1 MKPRDHLDAV
11 IAQWKAER
19 PEIDLSPVEI
29 IGRTGRIMAFVDR
42 ALEDKFEE
50 FGISRAAWD
59 VIAALRRNGTPYRMT
74 QRELMRSLLRTSGG
88 MSLRIDALERQGL
101 VRREQDKS
109 DRRSTF
115 IVLTPKGSG
124 LIEAV
129 IPHHLDNESRLI
141 AGLSPTDRVQL
152 TSLLRKW
159 LTSLESTAPNGPHA
173 FIGLVLLDFRASM
186 MKRRA
191 VGLPD
196 VPGLL
201 VHAVEAASQA
211 ETAGFRKG
219 DLICSVQGEPIASL
233 AELRRALNKQ
243 KPRTKQLVVMR
254 GSDSVRLDLLA
265 PR

>member
-1 MKPRDHLDAV
+1 MRPRDHIDAV

-29 IGRTGRIMAFVDR
+29 IGRAGRIMAFVDR

-115 IVLTPKGSG
+115 IVLTSKGSG

-129 IPHHLDNESRLI
+129 TPHHLDNESRL
-141 AGLSPTDRVQL
+141 SRP
-152 TSLLRKW
+152 
-159 LTSLESTAPNGPHA
+159 
-173 FIGLVLLDFRASM
+173 
-186 MKRRA
+186 
-191 VGLPD
+191 
-196 VPGLL
+196 
-201 VHAVEAASQA
+201 
-211 ETAGFRKG
+211 
-219 DLICSVQGEPIASL
+219 
-233 AELRRALNKQ
+233 
-243 KPRTKQLVVMR
+243 
-254 GSDSVRLDLLA
+254 
-265 PR
+265 